1 MSTFNLL
8 FRLYSCCSFI
18 KSVISSIFI
27 ITSTSISE
35 IESQLL
41 DFGVDPKNIY
51 VSPVLSD
58 HYQISLF
65 EDQYFDLLFTSGLQN
80 RSQNTSIQGGGLY
93 RLTGHFDN
101 FKLSKILSSPSHGI
115 KQVGDYIFVVNE
127 DLGVAKLDQKLQVV
141 NSFPLPKGLRPH
153 GIDYCHES
161 NNWVFACSYG
171 DCLSIH
177 NESFEEIDKVF
188 FSDKRNYFGG
198 KPQHHTNDVSVN
210 GKLALCS
217 MFSLSGDFK
226 RGIYDGGVLIIDI
239 VERKVVGSIYG
250 DLSHPHN
257 IQFHDS
263 EYWIL
268 DSYTQRVLKGSSVY
282 SCGYS
287 SFLRGLD
294 FLSDGTLL
302 LGQSKNRNF
311 SAISDTSTRPSFLD
325 TSIVVL
331 SPIGLLPRHFH
342 YLPQF
347 LKYMRYY
354 HCVNRYFF
362 SLFSSLPSC
371 SRLLG
376 LTICSLCAN
385 HHCSVICTRALSMQR
400 FPSSHCY

>member
-1 MSTFNLL
+1 MSTFNHFSDSIPVVAL
-8 FRLYSCCSFI
+8 SE
-18 KSVISSIFI
+18 SVISSIFI

-35 IESQLL
+35 INLNYL
-41 DFGVDPKNIY
+41 ILVDPKNIY
-51 VSPVLSD
+51 VSPFLATIIRYRYLKINILIFF
-58 HYQISLF
+58 YQV
-65 EDQYFDLLFTSGLQN
+65 QN

-127 DLGVAKLDQKLQVV
+127 DLGVAVFDQKLQVV

-161 NNWVFACSYG
+161 NNWVFACSLEIAYQ
-171 DCLSIH
+171 SIMNHLRRLIRFSLATSETILVVNH
-177 NESFEEIDKVF
+177 NIIQMMF
-188 FSDKRNYFGG
+188 
-198 KPQHHTNDVSVN
+198 VN

-257 IQFHDS
+257 IQF
-263 EYWIL
+263 YGFRIL
-268 DSYTQRVLKGSSVY
+268 DFRFYTQRVLKALRFIH
-282 SCGYS
+282 GYCH
-287 SFLRGLD
+287 FFVVLT
-294 FLSDGTLL
+294 LSDGTLL

-311 SAISDTSTRPSFLD
+311 YAISDTSTRPSFLD

-331 SPIGLLPRHFH
+331 SPDRLIAKTLP
-342 YLPQF
+342 LPSSVSEI
-347 LKYMRYY
+347 
-354 HCVNRYFF
+354 HAIF
-362 SLFSSLPSC
+362 SL
-371 SRLLG
+371 RK
-376 LTICSLCAN
+376 
-385 HHCSVICTRALSMQR
+385 
-400 FPSSHCY
+400 